1 MNILLDPSC
10 VSSSLDPAGAQGGS
24 VARAILESKKFAVR
38 AVTRDVTRPNALE
51 LQRLGAEVVKGDLN
65 DKASVD
71 SALKGAYGA
80 FLVTNF
86 WDALNKDKE
95 VFQVETK
102 LFLFSFEP
110 FPLTLPS
117 SFFLS

>member
-1 MNILLDPSC
+1 M
-10 VSSSLDPAGAQGGS
+10 
-24 VARAILESKKFAVR
+24 
-38 AVTRDVTRPNALE
+38 TRDVTRPKALE

-102 LFLFSFEP
+102 FFLFSFEP

-117 SFFLS
+117 SFFPS